1 MPPSHPLEFSICWS
15 ISNDFTLVESLWS
28 PLQDKVYFVGGEAA
42 AGLWRLQQWSPSW
55 ILSRIRNHVKTSWN
69 GDFLSLRWK
78 ITHKQA
84 LRVILATRFICI
96 VKKKIKKNMYFHSK
110 VAWAPPSYDVLS
122 RYHRKWPS
130 LNSTQNAR
138 EGWKNSYWKQGG
150 VSSNLPYPPHPPPPF
165 VRPRVKGKWR
175 TFARKIKSNWK
186 NWEKYYA
193 VTGFFFLFFCQVRI
207 STASYEYFVK

>member
-96 VKKKIKKNMYFHSK
+96 VKKKLKKTCTFTHKWLEHLLVMT
-110 VAWAPPSYDVLS
+110 SYLVTIESDHHWIRLKM
-122 RYHRKWPS
+122 RARDERTATE
-130 LNSTQNAR
+130 NR
-138 EGWKNSYWKQGG
+138 EGCHPT
-150 VSSNLPYPPHPPPPF
+150 LPIPPPPPPPLY
-165 VRPRVKGKWR
+165 VRGLKANGELSRAK
-175 TFARKIKSNWK
+175 
-186 NWEKYYA
+186 
-193 VTGFFFLFFCQVRI
+193 
-207 STASYEYFVK
+207 